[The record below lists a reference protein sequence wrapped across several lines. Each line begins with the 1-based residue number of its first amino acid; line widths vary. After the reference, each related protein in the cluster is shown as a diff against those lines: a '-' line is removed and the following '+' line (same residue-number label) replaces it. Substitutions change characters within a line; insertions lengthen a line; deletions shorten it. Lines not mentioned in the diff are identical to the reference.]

1 MKSQQLRQA
10 WIDFWVGKQHKLL
23 APASLVPHEM
33 STTLFTIAGMEQ
45 FVPVFLGE
53 QPAPAPR
60 VVTVQRCLR
69 VAGAKSDIE
78 SVGRTGRHGTFLEM
92 LGNFSFGDYYKREAI
107 AWAWEFVTHV
117 LALDPAR
124 LYVTVHTD
132 DDEAARIWAEDIGLP
147 RERITRFDEDNF
159 WTMGATGPCGPCT
172 EIFYDTGAEHASD
185 GDDTGPN
192 LGNRYVEIWNVVFQ
206 QYNRTADG
214 KLEDLP
220 RTAIDTGAGLERMLA
235 VCNGVASMYQTDL
248 FTDLVLAQPAIGRTT
263 LEQREQ
269 RARQNIIADHLRS
282 ATFLI
287 NDGVY
292 PSNTDRGFVL
302 RFLIRRAIRNGRL
315 LGYPDGFFSE
325 LVPAAVKSLEP
336 GYPELRESAARIT
349 TALRQEEQTF
359 DRTLERGMTML
370 ERAIDEATQ
379 RPGRVI
385 GGEEA
390 FLLHDTFGFP
400 LELTREIAGERG
412 AVVDAVAFDR
422 LMEEQRERARRDA
435 AAKREVVALTDL
447 PAISSSF
454 TGYDEGLE
462 ADGEVVAVL
471 NGGKSVAC
479 LSQGDEGILI
489 LDRTP
494 FYAERGGQIGDR
506 GRITSTGSVQATST
520 GSVQATSTGSA
531 QALFEVRDT
540 QYMGEAIAHYGIVVE
555 GEFAGGDRVRAGVHE
570 SWRREI
576 RRHHT
581 SAHLLQRAL
590 KDVLGDDVNQA
601 GSWVGI
607 DRMRFDFRWPKGAL
621 TTEQRRAVAHR
632 VNEMIRDDAHL
643 VTRVLPLEE
652 ARKTGAIWMA
662 GEKYGDMIRVVEAG
676 PSVEF
681 CGGTHSHST
690 GELGLFVILSES
702 SIGSGIRRIESCVS
716 AAAEEYVN
724 KQSDL
729 IGTLSVSMSAAP
741 DELLERLER
750 MQRDL
755 KEMQT
760 AVGQLRARFAAADA
774 DVYVAKAERKGDR
787 AFVGA
792 VLHEANGEA
801 LRHLNAAIRNRF
813 RSGVVALAGID
824 NGTVSLL
831 VSASEDLIGD
841 GIHAGKLMKLAAP
854 LVAGKGG
861 GQAALAQ
868 GGGSDGAGAEAALQ
882 AIRDAVL
889 T

>member
-1 MKSQQLRQA
+1 MKSQELRQA
-10 WIDFWVGKQHKLL
+10 WIDFFAGKQHKLL
-23 APASLVPHEM
+23 PPASLVPHEM

-60 VVTVQRCLR
+60 VATVQRCLR

-107 AWAWEFVTHV
+107 LWAWEFVTGV
-117 LALDPAR
+117 LRLDPAK
-124 LYVTVHTD
+124 LYVTVHIG
-132 DDEAARIWAEDIGLP
+132 DDEAARIWIDDVGLDP
-147 RERITRFDEDNF
+147 ERVSRFDEDNF

-172 EIFYDTGAEHASD
+172 EIFYDTGARYAS
-185 GDDTGPN
+185 GPGDTGPN
-192 LGNRYVEIWNVVFQ
+192 LGDRYVELWNVVFQ

-220 RTAIDTGAGLERMLA
+220 RKAIDTGAGLERMLA
-235 VCNGVASMYQTDL
+235 ICNGFASMYQTDL
-248 FTDLVLAQPAIGRTT
+248 FTDLVAVQPPIGRTT
-263 LEQREQ
+263 LDEPEQSVR
-269 RARQNIIADHLRS
+269 RNIIADHLRS

-302 RFLIRRAIRNGRL
+302 RFLIRRAVRNGKL
-315 LGYPDGFFSE
+315 LGYPEGFFAQ
-325 LVPAAVKSLEP
+325 LVPAAIRSLEP
-336 GYPELRESAARIT
+336 GYPELRESASRI
-349 TALRQEEQTF
+349 ADAIRHEEQIF
-359 DRTLERGMTML
+359 DRTLERGVAML
-370 ERAIDEATQ
+370 ERVIDDALAN
-379 RPGRVI
+379 RRGVI
-385 GGEEA
+385 GGDEA
-390 FLLHDTFGFP
+390 FLLHDTYGFP

-412 AVVDAVAFDR
+412 AAVDTVGFDR

-435 AAKREVVALTDL
+435 AAKRDVVALADL
-447 PAISSSF
+447 PAMRSSF

-462 ADGEVVAVL
+462 VRGEIVAAL
-471 NGGKSVAC
+471 KNGKPAASLKS
-479 LSQGDEGILI
+479 GEEGTLV
-489 LDRTP
+489 LDRTS

-506 GRITSTGSVQATST
+506 GTIVSDGARFDVS
-520 GSVQATSTGSA
+520 
-531 QALFEVRDT
+531 DT
-540 QYMGEAIAHYGIVVE
+540 QYMGEAIAHSGRVVE
-555 GEFAGGDRVRAGVHE
+555 GEMSVGDAVTARVAQE
-570 SWRREI
+570 WRREI

-590 KDVLGDDVNQA
+590 KDVLGDEVNQA

-621 TTEQRRAVAHR
+621 TPEQRRAVAHR

-652 ARKTGAIWMA
+652 AKKTGAVWMA
-662 GEKYGDMIRVVEAG
+662 GEKYGDTIRVVQAG
-676 PSVEF
+676 PSLEF

-690 GELGLFVILSES
+690 GELGMFVILTES

-716 AAAEEYVN
+716 AAAEDHVA

-729 IGTLSVSMSAAP
+729 IAALSSSMSAAP
-741 DELLERLER
+741 DELHDRVER
-750 MQRDL
+750 MQRDVRDL
-755 KEMQT
+755 QT
-760 AVGQLRARFAAADA
+760 ALGQLRARIASSEAEH
-774 DVYVAKAERKGDR
+774 YVERAERKGDR

-792 VLHEANGEA
+792 IVPEAGGEA
-801 LRHLNAAIRNRF
+801 LRQLGNAIRSKL
-813 RSGVVALAGID
+813 RSGVVALAGLD
-824 NGTVSLL
+824 NGSVSLL
-831 VSASEDLIGD
+831 VSTSDDLVGQ
-841 GIHAGKLMKLAAP
+841 GVHSGNLVKLAAP
-854 LVAGKGG
+854 LVGGKGG
-861 GQAALAQ
+861 GQAAVAQ
-868 GGGSDGAGAEAALQ
+868 GGGSNPLGAQAALR